1 MSIETARE
9 HGLDLPL
16 LPLTSVGSLPKP
28 PELKEARSKEKDGE
42 ISKDELDDMAR
53 EKTKFWIDK
62 QEEIGLDVL
71 VDGEQ
76 YRGDMATYFANN
88 LKGFEIGGL
97 VRSYG
102 NRYYRKPIVTD
113 QIQFRE
119 PMTVDW
125 WEFAQ
130 DQTDKPVKGILT
142 GPYTMMDWSFNEF
155 YSSRADTA
163 RALADAL
170 RQEAKA
176 LIDSGCKIVQID
188 EPAGSVREEEIP
200 LLIEVME
207 RMTEGLDAY
216 FVTHMCY
223 GNFENIYPEML
234 DLAVDNIDL
243 ELSNSELDM
252 LDVFEVNPFTKD
264 LSFGAVDVHDHRI
277 EDADVVE
284 ERMQSALNVIP
295 EDQIWIDPD
304 CGLKTRS
311 VDEAIDKLQVIAE
324 ATESLRGA
332 VA

>member
-1 MSIETARE
+1 MSPKAAEE
-9 HGLDLPL
+9 YDLDLPD

-28 PELKEARSKEKDGE
+28 PELKEARKQESDGE
-42 ISKDELDDMAR
+42 ITRDELDDLAR
-53 EKTKFWIDK
+53 EKTKFWIEK
-62 QEEIGLDVL
+62 QEEIGMDVL

-76 YRGDMATYFANN
+76 YRGDMATFFATH
-88 LKGFEIGGL
+88 LDGFEIGGL

-102 NRYYRKPIVTD
+102 NRYYRKPIVID
-113 QIQFRE
+113 EVQFRE
-119 PMTVDW
+119 PMTTEW
-125 WEFAQ
+125 WRFAQ

-142 GPYTMMDWSFNEF
+142 GPYTMMDWSFNEH
-155 YSSRADTA
+155 YPSRAETA

-170 RQEAKA
+170 REEVKA
-176 LIDSGCKIVQID
+176 LIDAGCKIVQID

-207 RMTEGLDAY
+207 RMTQGLDAY

-252 LDVFEVNPFTKD
+252 LDVFEENPFTKD

-277 EDADVVE
+277 EDADVV
-284 ERMQSALNVIP
+284 RDRIDSARSVIP
-295 EDQIWIDPD
+295 NEQVWVDPD
-304 CGLKTRS
+304 CGLKTRT
-311 VDEAIDKLQVIAE
+311 VDEAIDKLDVIAQ
-324 ATESLRGA
+324 ATKQLRGA
-332 VA
+332 PV

>member
-1 MSIETARE
+1 MSLETARE
-9 HGLDLPL
+9 KGLDLPL

-28 PELKEARSKEKDGE
+28 PELKDARSQHSDGE

-76 YRGDMATYFANN
+76 YRGDMATFFADH
-88 LKGFEIGGL
+88 LHGFEIGGL

-102 NRYYRKPIVTD
+102 NRYYRKPIVND
-113 QIQFRE
+113 EVRFDE

-125 WEFAQ
+125 WRFAQ
-130 DQTDKPVKGILT
+130 DQTEKPVKGILT
-142 GPYTMMDWSFNEF
+142 GPYTMMDWSFNEH
-155 YSSRADTA
+155 YPNRAETA
-163 RALADAL
+163 HALADAL
-170 RQEAKA
+170 REEVKA
-176 LIDSGCKIVQID
+176 LIEAGCKIVQID

-200 LLIEVME
+200 LLIDVME
-207 RMTEGLDAY
+207 KMTEGLDAY

-252 LDVFEVNPFTKD
+252 LDVFEENPFSKD

-277 EDADVVE
+277 EDVDVVK
-284 ERMQSALNVIP
+284 ERINSALSVIP
-295 EDQIWIDPD
+295 EEQVWVDPD
-304 CGLKTRS
+304 CGLKTRQ
-311 VDEAIDKLQVIAE
+311 VDEAINKLEVVQQ
-324 ATESLRGA
+324 ATEQLRGA
-332 VA
+332 AV

>member
-1 MSIETARE
+1 MSLDTARE

-28 PELKEARSKEKDGE
+28 SELKEARRQEKDGE
-42 ISKDELDDMAR
+42 ISRDELDDMAR
-53 EKTKFWIDK
+53 EKTRFWIDK

-88 LKGFEIGGL
+88 LAGFEIGGL

-113 QIQFRE
+113 EIRFRE
-119 PMTVDW
+119 PMTADW

-142 GPYTMMDWSFNEF
+142 GPYTMMDWSFNE
-155 YSSRADTA
+155 YYDSRADTA

-170 RQEAKA
+170 HQEAKA
-176 LIDSGCKIVQID
+176 LIDAGCQIVQID

-200 LLIEVME
+200 LLIESME
-207 RMTEGLDAY
+207 RMTDGLDAY

-234 DLAVDNIDL
+234 DLAVNNIDL

-252 LDVFEVNPFTKD
+252 LDVFEENPFTKD
-264 LSFGAVDVHDHRI
+264 LSFGAVDVHDHQI
-277 EDADVVE
+277 EDADIVE
-284 ERMQSALNVIP
+284 ERLQSALNVIP
-295 EDQIWIDPD
+295 DDQIWVDPD

-311 VDEAIDKLQVIAE
+311 VDEAIDKLEVIAE
-324 ATESLRGA
+324 ATESLRKA

>member
-1 MSIETARE
+1 MSLETARE
-9 HGLDLPL
+9 QGLDLPL

-28 PELKEARSKEKDGE
+28 PELKEARSNHKDGE
-42 ISKDELDDMAR
+42 ISKDELDDLAR

-76 YRGDMATYFANN
+76 YRGDMATFFANN
-88 LKGFEIGGL
+88 LEGFEIGGL

-102 NRYYRKPIVTD
+102 NRYYRKPIVND
-113 QIQFRE
+113 EINFVE

-130 DQTDKPVKGILT
+130 NQTEKPVKGILT
-142 GPYTMMDWSFNEF
+142 GPYTMMDWSFNE
-155 YSSRADTA
+155 YYEDRAATA
-163 RALADAL
+163 HALADAL
-170 RQEAKA
+170 REEVKA
-176 LIDSGCKIVQID
+176 LIDAGCKIVQID

-200 LLIEVME
+200 LLIDVME
-207 RMTEGLDAY
+207 KMTEGLDAY

-252 LDVFEVNPFTKD
+252 LDVFEENPFTKD
-264 LSFGAVDVHDHRI
+264 LSFGSVDVHDHRI
-277 EDADVVE
+277 EDVDVV
-284 ERMQSALNVIP
+284 RDRIDSALKVIP
-295 EDQIWIDPD
+295 EDQVWIDPD
-304 CGLKTRS
+304 CGLKTRQ
-311 VDEAIDKLQVIAE
+311 VDEAIDKLEIIAQ
-324 ATESLRGA
+324 ATEKLRGA